1 MFTALPLKYSALIFV
16 AVIGVLQAA
25 AAYNNLRGL
34 LFFRRILHAYIFAGI
49 TIAVPLGLF
58 FAWNYLWAT
67 GYIAGSQQAGLFF
80 YSAAAAIIF
89 TLIVSSLINI
99 KYKSDRPTQLTGLD
113 ALREGTFFH
122 LFWER
127 ITGKH

>member
-25 AAYNNLRGL
+25 AAYRDLRGL
-34 LFFRRILHAYIFAGI
+34 LFFRRILHAYIFAGVFI
-49 TIAVPLGLF
+49 IAPLGIF
-58 FAWNYLWAT
+58 FTWNYLFAV

-89 TLIVSSLINI
+89 SLVVSSLINF
-99 KYKSDRPTQLTGLD
+99 KLRSDHPTRLTGLD
-113 ALREGTFFH
+113 ALKEDTFFH
-122 LFWER
+122 LFFGK
-127 ITGKH
+127 IKGKH